1 MFRRKVKR
9 GILSGAGFP
18 RPKSW
23 RTTRQETTMIVLYI
37 LAYVALIAC
46 VAIIVAKMVGYLKKP
61 MHLRWE
67 I

>member
-1 MFRRKVKR
+1 
-9 GILSGAGFP
+9 
-18 RPKSW
+18 
-23 RTTRQETTMIVLYI
+23 MIVLYI

-67 I
+67 IYPVAHEAPERLKHGGSYM